1 MRRSVDNAAVQEL
14 FPEPV
19 AGWVRVA
26 VDRPIDVAG
35 LGFSYALPPELED
48 LAPGEAVT
56 VPLGRGNTPTAGWIV
71 RRDDRPGERTATI
84 KHVTARRAAPP
95 IPTDLIE
102 LGCWIARYYLA
113 PLGPTLSSMVPGP
126 VKRGVGSVQ
135 KRFLEPASPP
145 DEVPR
150 LGPAQKRVLQTIATL
165 DPDELPIE
173 RTALRTRAGIGT
185 NTPIDGL
192 VRKGLLLEHRRTSIE
207 TAWTPRLLE
216 TGPPPVPTPD
226 QAGIIEAV
234 GGVLDGGFSVHLLRG
249 VTGSGKTE
257 VYLRLIERVL
267 ALGRSVLV
275 LVPEIALT
283 PQTAARL
290 ARRFPD
296 EQVALIH
303 SALPAAAR
311 NAHWHAIGSGAARI
325 VLGARSGVFAPFPH
339 RSLGLIVIDEEHD
352 ASYKQDA
359 SPRYHGRDVAI
370 RRGQLAACPI
380 LLCSATPSL
389 ESWHNAAHRPEWS
402 LHRLPERAPGLTVPA
417 TRVVNIARERRADEG
432 RRGALGPTLRH
443 ALHRTLDEGH
453 QVLLLLNRRGWAT
466 WIACSSPRCGWTLEC
481 LHCDATMVYHRTGN
495 LPSSGF
501 VRCHHCYREVRLP
514 RTCPDCGAR
523 PARLGLGTQRIEEE
537 VLKLRPE
544 LVAGDTLQRMDS
556 DSMQRA
562 EQYYAVLSALQDGR
576 IRVLL
581 GTQMIAKGLDV
592 PGVHL
597 VGVVDADTSIHLPDF
612 RASER
617 TCQLVSQVTGR
628 CGRGHS
634 PGLAI
639 VQTMNPDA
647 PSIAMAAAGQTE
659 EFLAA
664 ELRHRR
670 EAGLP
675 PATRM
680 TRLLAQHAQ
689 LTTCEQIIDRATEAL
704 RALAPEGT
712 CELLGPM
719 PCPLA
724 RIRGRHR
731 RESLLTAPTAA
742 LMQRWLH
749 AAVHEHVLD
758 DPALSVDVD
767 PMSLL

>member
-1 MRRSVDNAAVQEL
+1 MQEL

-48 LAPGEAVT
+48 LSPGDAVT
-56 VPLGRGNTPTAGWIV
+56 VPLGRGNTPTTGWVV
-71 RRDDRPGERTATI
+71 RRDEQPEDLPATI
-84 KHVTARRAAPP
+84 KHVRARSATTS
-95 IPTDLIE
+95 IPAELLE

-113 PLGPTLSSMVPGP
+113 PLGPTLSGMVPAP
-126 VKRGVGSVQ
+126 VKRGVGTVQ
-135 KRFLEPASPP
+135 RRFLEPAPPP
-145 DEVPR
+145 DETPR
-150 LGPAQKRVLQTIATL
+150 LGPGQKLVMQTIQAL
-165 DPDELPIE
+165 SPDELPVE
-173 RTALRTRAGIGT
+173 RTLLRTRAGIAT

-192 VRKGLLLEHRRTSIE
+192 VRKGLLREHRRTSIE
-207 TAWTPRLLE
+207 STWTPRLLE
-216 TGPPPVPTPD
+216 SAPPPVPTPD
-226 QAGIIEAV
+226 QQQVIDTI
-234 GGVLDGGFSVHLLRG
+234 GGTLDDGFSAHLLRG
-249 VTGSGKTE
+249 VTGAGKTE
-257 VYLRLIERVL
+257 VYLRLIEQVL
-267 ALGRSVLV
+267 ASGRSTLV

-290 ARRFPD
+290 AYRFPD
-296 EQVALIH
+296 EHIALIH

-311 NAHWHAIGSGAARI
+311 NAHWQAICSGDARI
-325 VLGARSGVFAPFPH
+325 VLGARSGVFAPFP
-339 RSLGLIVIDEEHD
+339 RDTLGLIVIDEEHD
-352 ASYKQDA
+352 ASFKQDA

-370 RRGQLAACPI
+370 RRAQLAGSPI
-380 LLCSATPSL
+380 LLGSATPSL
-389 ESWHNAAHRPEWS
+389 ESWHNARSRPDWS
-402 LHRLPERAPGLTVPA
+402 LHQLPKRAPGLTLPA
-417 TRVVNIARERRADEG
+417 TRVVNIANERRADEG
-432 RRGALGPTLRH
+432 RRAALGPTLRQ
-443 ALHRTLDEGH
+443 ALHQTLDAGH

-466 WIACSSPRCGWTLEC
+466 WISCSNPRCGWTLEC
-481 LHCDATMVYHRTGN
+481 IHCDATMVYHRAGD

-514 RTCPDCGAR
+514 RQCPDCGAR
-523 PARLGLGTQRIEEE
+523 PARLGLGTQRIEAD
-537 VLKLRPE
+537 VLALRPE
-544 LVAGDTLQRMDS
+544 LIAGDTLQRMDS
-556 DSMQRA
+556 DSMQHA
-562 EQYYAVLSALQDGR
+562 DSYHTVLQALQKGC

-617 TCQLVSQVTGR
+617 TFQLVSQVTGR
-628 CGRGHS
+628 CGRGRS

-639 VQTMNPDA
+639 VQTMDPDA
-647 PSIAMAAAGQTE
+647 PSIAMAAAGDTE
-659 EFLAA
+659 SFLAT
-664 ELRHRR
+664 ELQHRR

-680 TRLLAQHAQ
+680 TRLLGQHAS
-689 LTTCEQIIDRATEAL
+689 LTDCEQIMERATEAL
-704 RALAPEGT
+704 RALAPVET
-712 CELLGPM
+712 CEVLGPL

-731 RESLLTAPTAA
+731 RESLLTAPTAG
-742 LMQRWLH
+742 LMQQWLH
-749 AAVHEHVLD
+749 EALRAMVLT

-767 PMSLL
+767 PISLL